1 MEPTSDKTDTAQ
13 LNTENRRL
21 QRRIDRME
29 KEMRN
34 LVNLNDQAMK
44 LRDYSEREK
53 QLQYEYNY
61 LLLQN
66 APDMIFILD
75 QNMRFRLGTRKFL
88 HFLNQSDLGIL
99 YDRHIVDLVA
109 SVMSED
115 GARSIITRLEDAA
128 EHRTPTQ
135 YTERIQLKGEDHI
148 FSISIAPAINSK
160 GELMGVIGL
169 IHDSTEL
176 VQMKEG
182 AEAATRAKS
191 AFLANM
197 SHEIRTP
204 LNAIMGMAEIARRQ
218 ALAEA
223 PKMTGMI
230 DEILSASNHLLN
242 ILNDVLDFSKIESG
256 KLVLE
261 REAFSLRRTI
271 QAVESIM
278 RQRCKDKDIEWNT
291 NFMELPDVAVVGDEL
306 RLKQVLINLLG
317 NAVKFTGEH
326 GKIELLMY
334 PRNRSETDI
343 HVQFLVKDN
352 GIGMSERQVGK
363 LFSAFEQ
370 TDNSITKRFGGSGL
384 GLAISQRLVNE
395 MGGEI
400 VVESRLGEYS
410 EFWFEI
416 TFPISENEH
425 ATAGEENAC
434 IFATPDLTGKRIL
447 LVEDIQINRL
457 ILTELLKD
465 THAEIV
471 EAESG
476 ESAVEFF
483 RQSPVNYYDLIF
495 MDIQMLG
502 IDGYETTRQIR
513 KLDRS
518 DAGHIPIIAM
528 TANVYREDVQRAL
541 DAGMNAHIAKPVR
554 IEQLFFML
562 SDILLENTR
571 R

>member
-1 MEPTSDKTDTAQ
+1 MEPTSDKTDAAQ
-13 LNTENRRL
+13 LKTENRRL

-34 LVNLNDQAMK
+34 LVALNDQAIK
-44 LRDYSEREK
+44 LRDYSEHEQ

-66 APDMIFILD
+66 APDTIFILD
-75 QNMRFRLGTRKFL
+75 QDMRFRLGTQKL
-88 HFLNQSDLGIL
+88 LDFLNQPDPGIL
-99 YDRHIVDLVA
+99 YDMPAADIIA
-109 SVMSED
+109 SVMPEEK
-115 GARSIITRLEDAA
+115 AASIIARLTDAMKYRA
-128 EHRTPTQ
+128 SMQ
-135 YTERIQLKGEDHI
+135 YTDRLQIRGEDHV
-148 FSISIAPAINSK
+148 FSVSIVPAINSK
-160 GELMGVIGL
+160 GELMGVLGL

-176 VQMKEG
+176 VQMKEV

-204 LNAIMGMAEIARRQ
+204 LNAVMGMAEIARRQ
-218 ALAEA
+218 ALAEM

-230 DEILSASNHLLN
+230 DEILGASNHLLS

-261 REAFSLRRTI
+261 REAFSLRSTI

-278 RQRCKDKDIEWNT
+278 RQRCKDKDIKWNT

-326 GKIELLMY
+326 GKIELLTY
-334 PRNRSETDI
+334 LRDRSETDV

-352 GIGMSERQVGK
+352 GIGMSEKQVGK

-384 GLAISQRLVNE
+384 GLAISQRLVNK

-425 ATAGEENAC
+425 ATAREETAC
-434 IFATPDLTGKRIL
+434 QFATPDLTGKRIL

-465 THAEIV
+465 THVEIV

-513 KLDRS
+513 KLGRS
-518 DAGHIPIIAM
+518 DAGTVPIIAM

-554 IEQLFFML
+554 IEQLFFLL
-562 SDILLENTR
+562 SDILR
-571 R
+571 